1 MSSGSNIIDIIKKVA
16 EYEVRKLHTNELGV
30 VTSVFPHSAEG
41 DKDNYE
47 CNIKLRDKDVELRK
61 VPVAT
66 QHVGFAG
73 VVHTGDLVLV
83 SFINGDINS
92 PVIVGRLYNDEDRP
106 PTHKEEE
113 IIYKP
118 SYSSNKDLRRFNIV
132 LPGGAVD
139 ITLHDDRVSVIV
151 GKSSMLAN
159 EKGEIDLKTAPSDSQ
174 KCEIIMNSD
183 GITLSTDSDIKLNCK
198 GNIMVNCDGNME
210 FVAQKDLSMETKTG
224 AIKIKSA
231 TTLDAQCNAPLTVK
245 SSAMANIESTGPMT
259 IRGAIVNIN

>member
-1 MSSGSNIIDIIKKVA
+1 MSSSSNIIEIIKKVA
-16 EYEVRKLHTNELGV
+16 EYEVKKLHLNELGV
-30 VTSVFPHSAEG
+30 VTSVFPHSSES

-113 IIYKP
+113 IVYKP
-118 SYSSNKDLRRFNIV
+118 SYSSDKDLRRLNIV
-132 LPGGAVD
+132 LPGGAVN
-139 ITLHDDRVSVIV
+139 ITLHDDRVSLIV

-159 EKGEIDLKTAPSDSQ
+159 EKGEINLETNPSNGK
-174 KCEIIMNSD
+174 KCEITMDSD
-183 GITLSTDSDIKLNCK
+183 GITLSTDYDITLNSK
-198 GNIMVNCDGNME
+198 SNVKVNCDGDMSFNAKKNIKME
-210 FVAQKDLSMETKTG
+210 SQMG
-224 AIKIKSA
+224 AIEIKSG
-231 TTLDAQCNAPLTVK
+231 TTLDVQSTAPLTVK
-245 SSAMANIESTGPMT
+245 SSAMANIESTGPMA